1 MTALEFALAI
11 GETEDRFA
19 TNVFSPP
26 VKKRRSR
33 PVRTALIL
41 AAVLALLAMLLGVAA
56 KELGLLERMFPKK
69 YETIED
75 YVNHLAVSVEN
86 EGLRLTLHE
95 AVTDGYNIFF
105 VFSVELLNGDSMDRW
120 DGAEYIIQPL
130 TEEGYPVA
138 QGGGSGGNLGAGTDQ
153 GFGNPNRIVYYWR
166 NQCQM
171 NTGRVSVRLFG
182 LWNSA
187 TGERYSPGYLEA
199 EAELKPCLTKVSK
212 KPGKDTEE
220 ASYSNLVLSPF
231 GLRAEAAGVDM
242 EKLGGGKA
250 FRGKI
255 EYVFREGEEAQ
266 KLSGTAALR
275 PDPVRPDTAVLS
287 VAFREP
293 ADIREII
300 AVRIDGEEYPLETG
314 PIPKQEPGR
323 AIRNEIPELS
333 AEEKGALA
341 EALFADH
348 APTEADCAADNGV
361 YRLACGDLA
370 LWGDGETLHLRAWLT
385 AEALEGE
392 YDRLRDLPGRLQTY
406 LRMDGK
412 MIKVSYTGSGISDY
426 YDGETGERVFL
437 LELDFTGEK
446 ARNALFDGD
455 FTRASALGL
464 LWTPPAGDRIML
476 EFGTGSC
483 WD

>member
-19 TNVFSPP
+19 QNVFSPP

-56 KELGLLERMFPKK
+56 RELGLLERLFPKK

-95 AVTDGYNIFF
+95 AVRDGYNIFF
-105 VFSVELLNGDSMDRW
+105 VFSLELLNGDSMDRW

-187 TGERYSPGYLEA
+187 TGERYSPG
-199 EAELKPCLTKVSK
+199 
-212 KPGKDTEE
+212 
-220 ASYSNLVLSPF
+220 
-231 GLRAEAAGVDM
+231 
-242 EKLGGGKA
+242 
-250 FRGKI
+250 
-255 EYVFREGEEAQ
+255 
-266 KLSGTAALR
+266 
-275 PDPVRPDTAVLS
+275 
-287 VAFREP
+287 
-293 ADIREII
+293 
-300 AVRIDGEEYPLETG
+300 
-314 PIPKQEPGR
+314 
-323 AIRNEIPELS
+323 
-333 AEEKGALA
+333 
-341 EALFADH
+341 
-348 APTEADCAADNGV
+348 
-361 YRLACGDLA
+361 
-370 LWGDGETLHLRAWLT
+370 
-385 AEALEGE
+385 
-392 YDRLRDLPGRLQTY
+392 
-406 LRMDGK
+406 
-412 MIKVSYTGSGISDY
+412 
-426 YDGETGERVFL
+426 
-437 LELDFTGEK
+437 
-446 ARNALFDGD
+446 
-455 FTRASALGL
+455 
-464 LWTPPAGDRIML
+464 
-476 EFGTGSC
+476 
-483 WD
+483 